1 MFNLR
6 TRARPGVPRLFWS
19 ALALISLVSASC
31 SDIRLEPP
39 DVEDEPEVIAGELSL
54 EGEFCTSPAAD
65 IEFPVKIMF
74 IVDGSGSQQFTDQ
87 NRQRVVAVEQTIN
100 QLIRN
105 PSTYFKIITFN
116 ASVSATPTVN
126 SGDVYSNDL
135 NELLPALNNLAEADT
150 LTDYQGALS
159 VAFSEIRR
167 DVEGVFNDPLR
178 GPAELARTKYINIL
192 ITDGLPDPQCQA
204 GLGNDQDP
212 NFPGGLNFL
221 CEDNE
226 FLACLLQAGICA
238 DGSFCDGMNPCAG
251 GGCPDQTTCSNGVC
265 EFNDTTCFEQTD
277 AAELFG
283 GIANAEI
290 SAGNDYNQ
298 PYQILGKVEEIMDL
312 ENDFQVGEIQFN
324 AGLVLDPLADPAII
338 EIFGDASQAAPL
350 LEQMAEIGNGEFLQF
365 YGGDAIDF
373 SNLDFDSL
381 KQGRVVRAFYAVNM
395 ASRFLSDG
403 LHFDSDFD
411 GLTDEE
417 EFEIGSDP
425 YRRDTD
431 ADGYSDFIEWNRRG
445 FGMDYDD
452 PCKPAVIDQPGLSG
466 TGVIDNCTP
475 NDVTTWFNCQV
486 QNVGG
491 VRSYLDSDQDGLNDC
506 EEEALGTA
514 SDLVDSDA
522 DGFTDLIDYRFGLDP
537 TIWDVDRDIDQ
548 DGLANGREIEWHL
561 NPVIEQTERQIR
573 DRYRYDRPE
582 LGVTVDGRACYD
594 YSVRRL
600 QMAPTTKNFDL
611 EDEGLTGIG
620 WNEIRL
626 FILENLAD
634 DLSGVPLVR
643 QACIRTRY
651 VPPTLQ
657 VPLSGTVSIN
667 GRESPRDDTIDEIQL
682 SDYIPAD
689 PPLPADFKY
698 LPGNDPIFNDLD
710 INDLFDPRQ
719 DCIVITD

>member
-1 MFNLR
+1 
-6 TRARPGVPRLFWS
+6 
-19 ALALISLVSASC
+19 
-31 SDIRLEPP
+31 
-39 DVEDEPEVIAGELSL
+39 
-54 EGEFCTSPAAD
+54 
-65 IEFPVKIMF
+65 IMF

-105 PSTYFKIITFN
+105 PSTFFKIITFN

-212 NFPGGLNFL
+212 NFPGGVNFL
-221 CEDNE
+221 CEDNA
-226 FLACLLQAGICA
+226 FLACLLQAGICP
-238 DGSFCDGMNPCAG
+238 DGTFCDGMNPCAG
-251 GGCPDQTTCSNGVC
+251 GGCPDQTTCNGGVC
-265 EFNDTTCFEQTD
+265 DFNGTSCFEQPD

-298 PYQILGKVEEIMDL
+298 PYQILGKVEEIMEL
-312 ENDFQVGEIQFN
+312 EEDFQVGEIQFN

-350 LEQMAEIGNGEFLQF
+350 LEQMADIGNGEFLQF
-365 YGGDAIDF
+365 YGGDSIDF

-381 KQGRVVRAFYAVNM
+381 KQGRVIRSFYAVNM
-395 ASRFLSDG
+395 ASRFMTDG

-411 GLTDEE
+411 GLTDEQ

-431 ADGYSDFIEWNRRG
+431 ADGYSDFIEYQRRG
-445 FGMDYDD
+445 FGLDFAD
-452 PCKPAVIDQPGLSG
+452 PCKPAVIDQPGFDAG
-466 TGVIDNCTP
+466 AIDACTAT
-475 NDVTTWFNCQV
+475 DVSTYFNCLA
-486 QNVGG
+486 QNVAGRR
-491 VRSYLDSDQDGLNDC
+491 VYVDTDRDGLNDC
-506 EEEALGTA
+506 EERALGT
-514 SDLVDSDA
+514 DIGLVDSDA
-522 DGFTDLIDYRFGLDP
+522 DGFTDLIDYRYGLDP
-537 TIWDVDRDIDQ
+537 AVWDVDRDIDQ

-582 LGVTVDGRACYD
+582 LGMTVDGRACFD
-594 YSVRRL
+594 YSIRRL
-600 QMAPTTKNFDL
+600 QLAPTTQNLDL
-611 EDEGLTGIG
+611 ADEGLTGIG
-620 WNEIRL
+620 WNEIRV

-657 VPLSGTVSIN
+657 VPLSGFTSVN
-667 GRESPRDDTIDEIQL
+667 GRARPRDDTLTEVQL
-682 SDYIPAD
+682 
-689 PPLPADFKY
+689 
-698 LPGNDPIFNDLD
+698 
-710 INDLFDPRQ
+710 
-719 DCIVITD
+719 

>member
-1 MFNLR
+1 MFQLSR
-6 TRARPGVPRLFWS
+6 SRPDRNPRLWV
-19 ALALISLVSASC
+19 AAGLISLACTSC

-39 DVEDEPEVIAGELSL
+39 DVEDDPEVVAGELTL
-54 EGEFCTSPAAD
+54 QGEFCTSPAAD

-100 QLIRN
+100 RLIRN

-126 SGDVYSNDL
+126 TGDVYSNDL

-178 GPAELARTKYINIL
+178 GPAELSRTKYINIL

-221 CEDNE
+221 CEDNA
-226 FLACLLQAGICA
+226 FLACLLQAGICP
-238 DGSFCDGMNPCAG
+238 DGSFCDGMTPCAG
-251 GGCPDQTTCSNGVC
+251 GGCPDQTTCAGGVC

-365 YGGDAIDF
+365 YGGDSIDF

-381 KQGRVVRAFYAVNM
+381 KQGRVVRTFYAVNL
-395 ASRFLSDG
+395 ASRFMADG
-403 LHFDSDFD
+403 LQFDSDFD
-411 GLTDEE
+411 GLTDEQ

-425 YRRDTD
+425 YRADSD

-445 FGMDYDD
+445 FGLDFSD
-452 PCKPAVIDQPGLSG
+452 PCKPAVIDQPGFG
-466 TGVIDNCTP
+466 AGAIDACTP
-475 NDVTTWFNCQV
+475 NDSATWFNCLV

-491 VRSYLDSDQDGLNDC
+491 VRTYVDTDRDGLNDC
-506 EEEALGTA
+506 EERALGTDV
-514 SDLVDSDA
+514 SIVDTDA
-522 DGFTDLIDYRFGLDP
+522 DGFTDLIDYRYGMDP
-537 TIWDVDRDIDQ
+537 AIWDIDRDVDQ

-561 NPVIEQTERQIR
+561 NPVIEQTERQVR

-582 LGVTVDGRACYD
+582 LGTTVDGRACYD
-594 YSVRRL
+594 YSIRRL
-600 QMAPTTKNFDL
+600 QMVPTTKNFDL

-620 WNEIRL
+620 WNEIRI

-657 VPLSGTVSIN
+657 VPLSGFVGVN
-667 GRESPRDDTIDEIQL
+667 GRAAPRDDTLEEVQL
-682 SDYIPAD
+682 ADYIPAD
-689 PPLPADFKY
+689 PPITPDFKY
-698 LPGNDPIFNDLD
+698 LPGNDPIFNDPQ
-710 INDLFDPRQ
+710 IASELFDPSQ
-719 DCIVITD
+719 DCIVISD